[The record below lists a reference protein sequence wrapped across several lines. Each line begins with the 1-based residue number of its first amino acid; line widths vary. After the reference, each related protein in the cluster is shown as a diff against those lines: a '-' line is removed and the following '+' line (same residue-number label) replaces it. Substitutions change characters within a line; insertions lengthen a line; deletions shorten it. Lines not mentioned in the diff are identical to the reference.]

1 LSSRMPT
8 WQASCSKA
16 RGTATRAV
24 ARPHGF
30 KPLRI
35 APSVASDAMRR
46 LQDAFEGAGLR
57 SEGDANEMVC
67 VEEYVPSRKAAE
79 NLIPA

>member
-1 LSSRMPT
+1 
-8 WQASCSKA
+8 
-16 RGTATRAV
+16 
-24 ARPHGF
+24 
-30 KPLRI
+30 
-35 APSVASDAMRR
+35 MRR